1 MSMKAINLAQ
11 TVNYFRQIPLS
22 GQDLRF
28 WFVAREGSPRG
39 YMRSLLRTVNEPVKL
54 LFVGHRGS
62 GKSTELNKLAEELSD
77 KFYTIHIDIRA
88 ITGRTTP
95 EYEDVMLAMSTQ
107 IVIFCIEHNLV
118 RTPLV
123 EPVRQGWESLRDW
136 WLQVVAGLPIR
147 PASAET
153 TISAQVKT
161 LLGDI
166 ELSAR
171 QSSAAREQLK
181 FQINQQ
187 MPDLIRHLNWVIAEA
202 EKNSQ
207 KHLLIVVEGLDKVD
221 LEAATQIFRD
231 HAPTITSPITA
242 MIYTCPL
249 ALRFSDH
256 YNTLKLSFSEVRY
269 LPNIA
274 PRHRDNSPNPEG
286 MATLRDIVLQRLEDR
301 LIEPLAFDLILQA
314 CGGVPV
320 WLVFL
325 VRSAAVYA
333 LNRSEQAVI
342 IRAED
347 ARSAIKELRRE
358 ALAPLSRR
366 DLTVLRA
373 RHGDRRLTNDTDEQR
388 LIYNGSL
395 IEYDNDVQWCDA
407 HPALW
412 SLLEQADDDNPDDNG
427 LD

>member
-1 MSMKAINLAQ
+1 MKAISLAQ
-11 TVNYFRQIPLS
+11 AVNYFRLTPLS

-28 WFVAREGSPRG
+28 WFVPRAGSPRG
-39 YMRSLLRTVNEPVKL
+39 YMHVLLKTANEPIKL

-62 GKSTELNKLAEELSD
+62 GKSTELNKLAGELSD
-77 KFYTIHIDIRA
+77 TFYTINIDIRA

-107 IVIFCIEHNLV
+107 VVTYCIEHNLV
-118 RTPLV
+118 IAPLL
-123 EPVRQGWESLRDW
+123 EPARQGWENLRDW

-147 PASAET
+147 PSPAET

-161 LLGDI
+161 LLGNI

-171 QSSAAREQLK
+171 QSSAARDQLK

-187 MPDLIRHLNWVIAEA
+187 MPELIRHLNWVIQEAEA
-202 EKNSQ
+202 NSQ
-207 KHLLIVVEGLDKVD
+207 KRLLIVVEGLDKVD

-231 HAPTITSPITA
+231 HAPTITSPVAT

-256 YNTLKLSFSEVRY
+256 YHTLKLSFSEVRY

-274 PRHRDNSPNPEG
+274 PRHRDNSPNDEG
-286 MATLRDIVLQRLEDR
+286 IETLRDLVAQRLEDR
-301 LIEPLAFDLILQA
+301 LIEPAALDLVLQA

-333 LNRSEQAVI
+333 LNRSEQAAVI
-342 IRAED
+342 LAED

-358 ALAPLSRR
+358 VLAPLSRH
-366 DLTVLRA
+366 DLTVLAA
-373 RHGDRRLTNDTDEQR
+373 RHRDRRLTNDADEQR

-395 IEYDNDVQWCDA
+395 IEYDNDIQWCDA

-412 SLLEQADDDNPDDNG
+412 SLLEQADDDNPDDSD